1 MNQFERE
8 ILKKLFEEDKIEI
21 IISNQKF
28 ELMDPN
34 IKKFVIDSKQL
45 KNMKKYSI
53 EKKVQEKV

>member
-1 MNQFERE
+1 MNQLERE

-21 IISNQKF
+21 VISNQKF

-34 IKKFVIDSKQL
+34 IKKFIIDSKQL

-53 EKKVQEKV
+53 EKKVHEKV